1 MTYYTRW
8 NIGDT
13 VAYVAKTDGG
23 DTMVV
28 ATVTGISFELKPYTG
43 RERYALSSGVV
54 LDRDEVL
61 SQREARGI
69 DETTDE
75 MFRALED
82 IGARI
87 AEMGNGS

>member
-13 VAYVAKTDGG
+13 VAYIARTDGG
-23 DTMVV
+23 SAMMV
-28 ATVTGISFELKPYTG
+28 ATVTGISFELRPYTG
-43 RERYALSSGVV
+43 RERYTLSSGVV
-54 LDRDEVL
+54 LDRDDVL

-75 MFRALED
+75 MFAALEE

-87 AEMGNGS
+87 SAMGKVK